1 MTLNSSGPI
10 SLGGSTTGQSVNLEI
25 GNSATTQVSFNTAGV
40 RTLTGTTAGNVL
52 IMPTNFYGKTY
63 PFPGGN
69 VSYTDLA
76 SLGSAMTLAG
86 NTSATA
92 GGTLT
97 LNGVSLGSYD
107 YAIQSAT
114 TLSSF
119 TNSTWYT
126 TTQDTRSALICVK
139 GNFTINGGVLFTP
152 LNRKLFTFIYV
163 NGNLTMNGEISMT
176 NMAANASG
184 TGNSSGGTT
193 SANILIYSGTHGGIS
208 NPQIPSN
215 GGTGTAGQSAGCPG
229 SPGNPAGG
237 TGSSGGTGGGGG
249 GGNCGSVAAGSGAT
263 GSAFAGGPGGGALNN
278 GGSSVPAG
286 NGVYN
291 GGRGGNASTGSVS
304 GGAGGGAGQPGGT
317 EYAGGGDGATGCAG
331 TIIIICTGTISGSG
345 TFSSVGGYGGD
356 AGHASGGSGGGGS
369 INIMY
374 GTNSSSYT
382 LDASGGPQNT
392 SSPYGRNGGAGGAG
406 TARLIAI

>member
-1 MTLNSSGPI
+1 MNSSGPI
-10 SLGGSTTGQSVNLEI
+10 SLGGSTTGQSVNLEV
-25 GNSATTQVSFNTAGV
+25 GNSATTQVSFNDTKV
-40 RTLTGTTAGNVL
+40 RSLTGTTAGTALV
-52 IMPTNFYGKTY
+52 MPTNFYGKTY
-63 PFPGGN
+63 PFPAGN

-76 SLGSAMTLAG
+76 SLGYAMTLAG
-86 NTSATA
+86 NTTATS

-107 YAIQSAT
+107 YCIQGAT
-114 TLSSF
+114 TVSSF

-126 TTQDTRSALICVK
+126 TTQDTRSALIAIK
-139 GNFTINGGVLFTP
+139 GNFTINSGVLFTP

-163 NGNLTMNGEISMT
+163 AGNLVMNGEISMT

-193 SANILIYSGTHGGIS
+193 SGNILIYSGTHGGIS
-208 NPQIPSN
+208 NPQIPAN

-229 SPGNPAGG
+229 SPANPAGSA
-237 TGSSGGTGGGGG
+237 GSAGGTGGGGG

-263 GSAFAGGPGGGALNN
+263 GSAFAGGPGGGAINN
-278 GGSSVPAG
+278 GGTTVPAG
-286 NGVYN
+286 SGVYN
-291 GGRGGNASTGSVS
+291 GGQGGNASTGSVS

-317 EYAGGGDGATGCAG
+317 AYAGGGDGGTGCAG

-345 TFSSVGGYGGD
+345 TFSSIGSYGGD
-356 AGHASGGSGGGGS
+356 AGHASGGSAGGGS

-382 LDASGGPQNT
+382 LDASGGAQNT

>member
-40 RTLTGTTAGNVL
+40 RSLTGTTASTAL
-52 IMPTNFYGKTY
+52 IMPTNFYGKTF

-76 SLGSAMTLAG
+76 SVGAAMVLAG
-86 NTSATA
+86 NTNATS

-107 YAIQSAT
+107 YSIQSAT
-114 TLSSF
+114 TVSSF
-119 TNSTWYT
+119 TNSTWFT
-126 TTQDTRSALICVK
+126 PTQDTRSALIAIK
-139 GNFTINGGVLFTP
+139 GNFTINGGVTFIP
-152 LNRKLFTFIYV
+152 DNRKLFTFIYV

-184 TGNSSGGTT
+184 SGNSSGGTT
-193 SANILIYSGTHGGIS
+193 SGNILIYSGTHGGIS
-208 NPQIPSN
+208 NPQIPAN
-215 GGTGTAGQSAGCPG
+215 GGTGTAGQSSGCPG
-229 SPGNPAGG
+229 SPSNPAGG

-263 GSAFAGGPGGGALNN
+263 GSAFAGGGGGGAINN
-278 GGSSVPAG
+278 GGTTVPAG
-286 NGVYN
+286 NAVYN
-291 GGRGGNASTGSVS
+291 GGQGGNASSGSVPD
-304 GGAGGGAGQPGGT
+304 GAGGGAGQPGGSGQ
-317 EYAGGGDGATGCAG
+317 AGGGNGGTGCAG
-331 TIIIICTGTISGSG
+331 VIIIICTGTISGSG
-345 TFSSVGGYGGD
+345 TFSSVGSYGGD
-356 AGHASGGSGGGGS
+356 GGHATGGSAGGGS

-382 LDASGGPQNT
+382 LNASGGPQNT
-392 SSPYGRNGGAGGAG
+392 GGGYGRTGGSGGTG

>member
-1 MTLNSSGPI
+1 MTLNASGPI
-10 SLGGSTTGQSVNLEI
+10 SLGGAITGESTNLEV
-25 GNSATTQVSFNTAGV
+25 GNSATTQLAFNDTKV
-40 RTLTGTTAGNVL
+40 RTLTGTTAGTAL
-52 IMPTNFYGKTY
+52 IMPTNFYGKTN

-76 SLGSAMTLAG
+76 SVGAAMVLAS
-86 NTSATA
+86 NTTATA

-97 LNGVSLGSYD
+97 LNSVSLGSYD

-114 TLSSF
+114 TVSSF

-126 TTQDTRSALICVK
+126 TTQDTRSALIAIK
-139 GNFTINGGVLFTP
+139 GNFTINSGVLFTP
-152 LNRKLFTFIYV
+152 SNRKLFTFIYV

-229 SPGNPAGG
+229 SPANPAGG
-237 TGSSGGTGGGGG
+237 AGSSGGTGGGGG

-263 GSAFAGGPGGGALNN
+263 GSAFAGGPGGGAINN
-278 GGSSVPAG
+278 GGTSVPAG
-286 NGVYN
+286 NGTYN
-291 GGRGGNASTGSVS
+291 GGRGGDASTGSVS
-304 GGAGGGAGQPGGT
+304 GGAGGGAGQPGGSS
-317 EYAGGGDGATGCAG
+317 YAGGTDGATGCAG
-331 TIIIICTGTISGSG
+331 VIIIICTGTISGSG
-345 TFSSVGGYGGD
+345 TFSSIGGYGGD

-374 GTNSSSYT
+374 GSNSSSYT

-392 SSPYGRNGGAGGAG
+392 TSPYGRNGGAGGAG